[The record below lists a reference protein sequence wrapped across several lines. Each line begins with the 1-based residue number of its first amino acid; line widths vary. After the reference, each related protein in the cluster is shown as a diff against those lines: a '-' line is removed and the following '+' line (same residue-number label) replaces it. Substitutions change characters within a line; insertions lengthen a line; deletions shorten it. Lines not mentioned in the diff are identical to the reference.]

1 MLGTTQKETI
11 EDLLSHR
18 KQLLDAEKNSYNV
31 PLNPEV
37 SMDTR
42 SAAFGAVVDSDTGTF
57 KVSALRRKFKKLEDN
72 QFDQLIKVLTDPD
85 LDSED
90 LMVVQD
96 GVISHSE
103 TVQQIE
109 DERLAEERFANDL
122 DDLTNDASYIK
133 RSDLSGEAQDITVS
147 GILYE
152 GEKFTVPAGLTGQV
166 TIKDI
171 GAAMDART
179 KAATGGK
186 SLDAETSENKEI
198 ISDLIAHEALEAM
211 QRSGNAG
218 EWYQETVRKAMVI
231 AGEVFPELKADPDA
245 RAAFIS
251 IVAVTSNRSSVSEN
265 SQMSFP
271 LYDYF

>member
-1 MLGTTQKETI
+1 M
-11 EDLLSHR
+11 
-18 KQLLDAEKNSYNV
+18 
-31 PLNPEV
+31 
-37 SMDTR
+37 
-42 SAAFGAVVDSDTGTF
+42 
-57 KVSALRRKFKKLEDN
+57 
-72 QFDQLIKVLTDPD
+72 
-85 LDSED
+85 
-90 LMVVQD
+90 
-96 GVISHSE
+96 
-103 TVQQIE
+103 
-109 DERLAEERFANDL
+109 
-122 DDLTNDASYIK
+122 
-133 RSDLSGEAQDITVS
+133 
-147 GILYE
+147 YE

-231 AGEVFPELKADPDA
+231 AGEVFPELNADPDA

-251 IVAVTSNRSSVSEN
+251 IVAVTSNGSSVSEN